1 MASRRDRRDDDWED
15 EASWQDEKRRRRLGD
30 RKKDSR
36 LPTRPDEPGK
46 RKKRM
51 SKAFDDVGDADAS
64 RRRWREAY
72 RDDDPDADEE
82 SDFFDLDEDFDSDDG
97 DDLRT
102 DDPEDSGIDYSH
114 DNM

>member
-1 MASRRDRRDDDWED
+1 MASRRARRDDDWQD

-36 LPTRPDEPGK
+36 LPTRSDESGK

-51 SKAFDDVGDADAS
+51 SKAFGDGMDDEAS

-72 RDDDPDADEE
+72 QDHDLDADEE
-82 SDFFDLDEDFDSDDG
+82 SDFFDLDEDFDSGNG
-97 DDLRT
+97 DNLRT
-102 DDPEDSGIDYSH
+102 DDLEDSGIDYSH